1 MATFEGPLLSLKN
14 VNVISHFTDWTIA
27 HVHIGGLGWNGMFTF
42 GMLYWLFPRLFK
54 TKLYSKKLANQHFWI
69 ATLGILL
76 YAIPMY
82 YAGFTQGLMWQE
94 FNPDG
99 TLTYQDFLETVQI
112 IRPFY
117 ILRALGGLLFIAGAI
132 MMFYNLVK
140 TAKSGK
146 LVENEDAEASVT
158 KNINAKMKGEYWH
171 RTIERKPIRMM
182 LVAILVVSIGGIVQI
197 IPTMIVQSNVPT
209 IESVKPYTPLELE
222 GRDIYIK
229 EGCYNCHSQMIRPLR
244 FETAR
249 YGDYSKSGEFVYD
262 HPFQWGSKR
271 TGPDLAREGGNIK
284 IKKSNF
290 WHYQHMIRP
299 KDVSKGS
306 IMPAYVWLKENDL
319 DVSLIE
325 RKIRAMQTLGVPYE
339 EGYDKKALADLQ
351 KQALEIAT
359 DIVNNQ
365 PAQILETVN
374 IEEEIS
380 KLQKKEIVAL
390 IAYLQRLG
398 RDVSITTETN
408 NK

>member
-1 MATFEGPLLSLKN
+1 
-14 VNVISHFTDWTIA
+14 
-27 HVHIGGLGWNGMFTF
+27 
-42 GMLYWLFPRLFK
+42 
-54 TKLYSKKLANQHFWI
+54 
-69 ATLGILL
+69 
-76 YAIPMY
+76 
-82 YAGFTQGLMWQE
+82 
-94 FNPDG
+94 
-99 TLTYQDFLETVQI
+99 
-112 IRPFY
+112 
-117 ILRALGGLLFIAGAI
+117 
-132 MMFYNLVK
+132 
-140 TAKSGK
+140 
-146 LVENEDAEASVT
+146 
-158 KNINAKMKGEYWH
+158 
-171 RTIERKPIRMM
+171 M

-209 IESVKPYTPLELE
+209 IASVKPYTPLELE
-222 GRDIYIK
+222 GRDLYVK
-229 EGCYNCHSQMIRPLR
+229 EGCYNCHSQMVRPLR

-325 RKIRAMQTLGVPYE
+325 KKIRAMQTLGVPYE